1 MRIGI
6 KEPKITVMDE
16 NRQRSKCNFL
26 YVTKP
31 TYGTQSGHRFRL
43 LIQWT
48 TDSGNSYNLVES
60 AHNEA
65 RL

>member
-31 TYGTQSGHRFRL
+31 TYGTQSGHGRRFSMFPHYTSSITVKL
-43 LIQWT
+43 L
-48 TDSGNSYNLVES
+48 LK
-60 AHNEA
+60 
-65 RL
+65 L